1 MTINLSTPSNWP
13 IHFKK
18 PLIIAGP
25 CSAESEEQMLATGNA
40 LKSHQNLLF
49 RAGIWKPRTRPNSF
63 EGIGSI
69 GLKWLKTVKEETG
82 LATTTEVAN
91 AFHVE
96 EALKQDVDVLW
107 IGARTT
113 VNPFAVQEIANALKG
128 VDVPLMIKNPLNPE
142 VNLWVGA
149 IERFADAGLTKLAAI
164 HRGFFAYNNTKY
176 RNIPQWQLAIELRRR
191 IPGIPMI
198 CDPSHIAG
206 KRKLIYEVSQKAID
220 MNYDGLMIET
230 HVNPEKALSD
240 NAQQVTPQQLNE
252 ILEKLVVR
260 QAKIEDPVFKS
271 SLDQLRIEIDDLDN
285 ELVDV
290 LKRRMNVAEKI
301 GIHKKENQVTILQ
314 SNRWEEL
321 LKTRIQHGV
330 DNGLTEEFMNK
341 VLKAIH
347 QESINRQTKVMN
359 K

>member
-13 IHFKK
+13 IHFNK

-40 LKSHQNLLF
+40 LKSHQNILF
-49 RAGIWKPRTRPNSF
+49 RAGVWKPRTRPNNF
-63 EGIGSI
+63 EGIGRI
-69 GLKWLKTVKEETG
+69 GLTWLKIVKEETG

-128 VDVPLMIKNPLNPE
+128 VDIPLMIKNPLNPE

-191 IPGIPMI
+191 VPGIPMI

-206 KRKLIYEVSQKAID
+206 KSSLIYEVSQKAID

-230 HVNPEKALSD
+230 HINPEKALSD
-240 NAQQVTPQQLNE
+240 NNQQVTPKQLNE
-252 ILEKLVVR
+252 ILGKLVVR

-271 SLDQLRIEIDDLDN
+271 SLDQLRIEIDDLDY

-301 GIHKKENQVTILQ
+301 GLHKKENKVTILQ

-347 QESINRQTKVMN
+347 QEAINRQTKVMN

>member
-1 MTINLSTPSNWP
+1 MTINLSNPSNWP

-40 LKSHQNLLF
+40 LKSHPNILF

-206 KRKLIYEVSQKAID
+206 KRSLIYEVSQKAID

>member
-13 IHFKK
+13 IHFNK

-40 LKSHQNLLF
+40 LKSHQNILF
-49 RAGIWKPRTRPNSF
+49 RAGVWKPRTRPNNF
-63 EGIGSI
+63 EGIGRI
-69 GLKWLKTVKEETG
+69 GLTWLKIVKEETG

-128 VDVPLMIKNPLNPE
+128 VDIPLMIKNPLNPE

-191 IPGIPMI
+191 VPGIPMI

-206 KRKLIYEVSQKAID
+206 KSSLIYEVSQKAID

-230 HVNPEKALSD
+230 HINPEKALSD
-240 NAQQVTPQQLNE
+240 NNQQVTPKQLNE
-252 ILEKLVVR
+252 ILGKLVVR

-271 SLDQLRIEIDDLDN
+271 SLDQLRIEIDDLDY

-301 GIHKKENQVTILQ
+301 GLHKKENKVTILQ

>member
-40 LKSHQNLLF
+40 LKSHPNILF

-96 EALKQDVDVLW
+96 EALNQDVDVLW

-128 VDVPLMIKNPLNPE
+128 VDIPLMIKNPLNPE

-206 KRKLIYEVSQKAID
+206 KKSLFMKFRKK
-220 MNYDGLMIET
+220 
-230 HVNPEKALSD
+230 
-240 NAQQVTPQQLNE
+240 QL
-252 ILEKLVVR
+252 
-260 QAKIEDPVFKS
+260 
-271 SLDQLRIEIDDLDN
+271 
-285 ELVDV
+285 
-290 LKRRMNVAEKI
+290 
-301 GIHKKENQVTILQ
+301 T
-314 SNRWEEL
+314 
-321 LKTRIQHGV
+321 
-330 DNGLTEEFMNK
+330 
-341 VLKAIH
+341 
-347 QESINRQTKVMN
+347 
-359 K
+359 